1 MESGAKNMTMK
12 DLEQRMDIIEEQLQA
27 VLQKQREMQILM
39 TKIEGGIVALK
50 WTGAVV
56 GFLLGF
62 GECL

>member
-1 MESGAKNMTMK
+1 MTK
-12 DLEQRMDIIEEQLQA
+12 ITELLEERLDGVEDQLQA
-27 VLQKQREMQILM
+27 VLLKQRETQFLLL
-39 TKIEGGIVALK
+39 KIEGGITALK